1 MQELTSILRDRRF
14 WAALTGV
21 GLVLG
26 LAGPFGT
33 LLTLGRG
40 ERVFYWMFMVFL
52 TGPAGLVCSRF
63 VRIRLRMLGI
73 PSLLAGALGGA
84 VTGLPISLLVHGA
97 NAILLEPDDIAIDP
111 MSLTLK
117 LIGICIVISVAVTVA
132 FHRGPSPT
140 PQPEIEPGAESATQ
154 PRLLDRL
161 PEDIRAPLIAIDATD
176 HYTRVITTKGS
187 ALLLL
192 RLSDAIVEASP
203 TRGMRIHRS
212 HWIASDHITASR
224 RESLRGFITSADGTE
239 RPVSR
244 SYLAAVESAGLLP
257 RR

>member
-33 LLTLGRG
+33 VLTLGRT
-40 ERVFYWMFMVFL
+40 ERLFYWMFMVYL

-63 VRIRLRMLGI
+63 FRIHLTGLGVPTI
-73 PSLLAGALGGA
+73 PAGALAGAI
-84 VTGLPISLLVHGA
+84 TGVPISLLVHGA
-97 NAILLEPDDIAIDP
+97 NALLLTPDDVAIDTL
-111 MSLTLK
+111 SLTLK
-117 LIGICIVISVAVTVA
+117 LIGICIIISVAVTVA
-132 FHRGPSPT
+132 LHRPPSPPAQPDAAPGT
-140 PQPEIEPGAESATQ
+140 PPAAL

-176 HYTRVITTKGS
+176 HYTRVVTTKGS
-187 ALLLL
+187 TLLLL
-192 RLSDAIVEASP
+192 RLSDAMAEAAP
-203 TRGMRIHRS
+203 TPGMRIHRS
-212 HWIASDHITASR
+212 HWIARDQITAAR

-244 SYLAAVESAGLLP
+244 SYLAEVEGAGLLP
-257 RR
+257 KR